1 MFLLS
6 IKGEIVMF
14 RITEECISCGTC
26 AANCPAGAINA
37 GDTIY
42 EIDQEKCEQCGLC
55 AMDCPCGAI
64 VEE

>member
-1 MFLLS
+1 
-6 IKGEIVMF
+6 MF

-26 AANCPAGAINA
+26 AAACPVGAISA

-42 EIDQEKCEQCGLC
+42 EINQDKCEQCGLC
-55 AMDCPCGAI
+55 AMECPCGAI